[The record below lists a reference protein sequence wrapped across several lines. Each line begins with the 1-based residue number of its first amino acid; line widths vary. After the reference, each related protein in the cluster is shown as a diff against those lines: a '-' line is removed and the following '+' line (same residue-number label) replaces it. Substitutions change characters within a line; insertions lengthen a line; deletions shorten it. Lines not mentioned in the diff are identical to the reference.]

1 MKLVSLLH
9 TLNEEV
15 KVEVKDTDTLLLAGT
30 RTVKELFEESRKYK
44 WLANVINREICKIY
58 PVSEG
63 RIVVYVYAW

>member
-1 MKLVSLLH
+1 MRLVSLLH

-15 KVEVKDTDTLLLAGT
+15 KVEVKDTDMLLLAGT

-44 WLANVINREICKIY
+44 WLGNVIDRKVCKIY

-63 RIVVYVYAW
+63 RIVVCVW